1 MTSTA
6 AETVRPN
13 VDVMRA
19 VGDAGEAG
27 RASALTAE
35 GPAAP

>member
-1 MTSTA
+1 MTGTA
-6 AETVRPN
+6 TETVRPY
-13 VDVMRA
+13 VDVVRA

-27 RASALTAE
+27 RASVRTAE

>member
-1 MTSTA
+1 MTGTVT
-6 AETVRPN
+6 ETVRPN
-13 VDVMRA
+13 VDVMRT

-27 RASALTAE
+27 RAGVLTAE